1 MYYLTIIT
9 SEEDGSDGSDDNDD
23 EKYEFDQLML
33 DNQPAGKVHLIIKT
47 LFFSSLL
54 KNFSQKGKLFGKLG
68 LNCFQTCNQR
78 LVRFV
83 IAGAKP
89 HVLAKT
95 NKYFLTFAWE
105 KKLISEKLRYYQLDN
120 NK

>member
-47 LFFSSLL
+47 LFF
-54 KNFSQKGKLFGKLG
+54 FHLF
-68 LNCFQTCNQR
+68 
-78 LVRFV
+78 
-83 IAGAKP
+83 
-89 HVLAKT
+89 
-95 NKYFLTFAWE
+95 
-105 KKLISEKLRYYQLDN
+105 
-120 NK
+120 